1 MLLERWI
8 HSAYNGSEMAR
19 PTKLTPKARRRLV
32 AAAGDGLTLRDCAA
46 LAGVTRKTL
55 DNWIHG
61 DDDFA
66 CEFLRA
72 RAEARLEVLRLLKN
86 GGGGGQWR
94 ARLAWLSR
102 TSNDYRERSFH
113 SDMVY
118 PSNPSDLVETMVAG
132 LASET

>member
-1 MLLERWI
+1 MPLERWKQF
-8 HSAYNGSEMAR
+8 AYNGIAMAR
-19 PTKLTPKARRRLV
+19 PTKLTPKVRRRLV
-32 AAAGDGLTLRDCAA
+32 AAAGDGLTLGDCAA

-66 CEFLRA
+66 CAFLRA

-102 TSNDYRERSFH
+102 TSNDYREQSFH
-113 SDMVY
+113 SDRVF
-118 PSNPSDLVETMVAG
+118 PSNPSSLVETMVAG
-132 LASET
+132 LTSET